1 MSRRMCARVITW
13 CVHRLWLFGQERFNV
28 CDELLAVALEV
39 DGVGFES
46 HRAQARLALA
56 TQHNAGRHRLRAS
69 MHNDKLPTCTS
80 QTKTTHRYVQ
90 LTSGVRRQQQIVL
103 TLYVSVF
110 VLNLKM

>member
-1 MSRRMCARVITW
+1 M
-13 CVHRLWLFGQERFNV
+13 LWLFGQERLNV

-56 TQHNAGRHRLRAS
+56 TQHHVGRHRLRAS

-80 QTKTTHRYVQ
+80 QTKRTYRYAQ
-90 LTSGVRRQQQIVL
+90 LTSRQQQVVL